1 MDFGEYLEEKRISRN
16 YTIRLFARRV
26 NISYTYLADVEKG
39 RSKAFKFEILNKI
52 VEVLQLDEKET
63 DMFYDLAGKNR
74 DTIPP
79 DIEEYLKQNK
89 ELIEEIR
96 RIKRGKKMKENI
108 IAKDMLNR
116 FKESI
121 DVREEDLGKHKN
133 NISILNSLYGLI
145 SKDKTIDMIFE
156 FKKEEIEQEQ
166 KNIDKLK
173 EIYNKYKNK
182 LKEIEDEIK

>member
-1 MDFGEYLEEKRISRN
+1 ME
-16 YTIRLFARRV
+16 
-26 NISYTYLADVEKG
+26 
-39 RSKAFKFEILNKI
+39 
-52 VEVLQLDEKET
+52 
-63 DMFYDLAGKNR
+63 
-74 DTIPP
+74 
-79 DIEEYLKQNK
+79 
-89 ELIEEIR
+89 
-96 RIKRGKKMKENI
+96 ENI

-182 LKEIEDEIK
+182 LKEIEDETK

>member
-1 MDFGEYLEEKRISRN
+1 
-16 YTIRLFARRV
+16 
-26 NISYTYLADVEKG
+26 
-39 RSKAFKFEILNKI
+39 
-52 VEVLQLDEKET
+52 
-63 DMFYDLAGKNR
+63 
-74 DTIPP
+74 
-79 DIEEYLKQNK
+79 
-89 ELIEEIR
+89 
-96 RIKRGKKMKENI
+96 MKENI

-145 SKDKTIDMIFE
+145 SEDKTIDMIFE

-173 EIYNKYKNK
+173 EIYNKYENK
-182 LKEIEDEIK
+182 LKEIEDEK